1 MGEGIYFK
9 PFVYKTSHPASHH
22 MSHCILKTSPPPAK
36 SILMDA
42 VDSVELFCYWLKDS
56 VQWGRTGK
64 KDDKAMSVLE
74 YRTGDVKVHHATD
87 DDDDDCDDA
96 YYNLYKK
103 KKSSNTLQ
111 S

>member
-1 MGEGIYFK
+1 
-9 PFVYKTSHPASHH
+9 

-36 SILMDA
+36 SILLDA
-42 VDSVELFCYWLKDS
+42 VDSVELFCHWLKDS
-56 VQWGRTGK
+56 MQWGRRAEK
-64 KDDKAMSVLE
+64 KDGKAMSVLE